1 MRYFLHEQKLPE
13 VLVSRDQ
20 HPLIDCRSLQER
32 TITGIRM
39 PQMIGFPEKFTGSAI
54 IR

>member
-1 MRYFLHEQKLPE
+1 MMSSTSSPYARRLKIISTE
-13 VLVSRDQ
+13 
-20 HPLIDCRSLQER
+20 
-32 TITGIRM
+32 IRM